1 MVRRADS
8 GLGRAWNQRRWSPEA
23 VATLERREDGGR
35 SWAGLVGG
43 QRECPQE
50 EEGAGGAP
58 RLSAQGSCGGTQPT
72 AANSPVRTTRGTHG
86 SLELRD
92 TDQ

>member
-1 MVRRADS
+1 MVW
-8 GLGRAWNQRRWSPEA
+8 GEPG
-23 VATLERREDGGR
+23 TREGGVWRLWLHLRGEGGR

-72 AANSPVRTTRGTHG
+72 AANSSVRTTSGTHG

-92 TDQ
+92 RDQ